1 MWWNHPNSHTHTQS
15 NTHVER
21 FHTKCFRVEEILKWM
36 QDGGEGNV
44 RGRKRG
50 RGGRQAR
57 AVYSLLTRQ
66 KRFMPATIA
75 TTSAIKTATAATNK
89 NVIKIK
95 QKWEVV
101 SEVTVRLGYQATTRQ
116 PSSLPAVPHPCIPA
130 SPPPPAYLASDVA
143 VSSPRSAG
151 KNENKWRRAL
161 LMTQL

>member
-1 MWWNHPNSHTHTQS
+1 MLS
-15 NTHVER
+15 
-21 FHTKCFRVEEILKWM
+21 
-36 QDGGEGNV
+36 
-44 RGRKRG
+44 RGRNIEMNARRREGKRG
-50 RGGRQAR
+50 RQGKGEGGGWQAR

-101 SEVTVRLGYQATTRQ
+101 SASARWPSGLATRQ
-116 PSSLPAVPHPCIPA
+116 PPGSPAAYRQYPIPA
-130 SPPPPAYLASDVA
+130 SPPPPPPPSAYLASDVA